1 MKRSAMLTA
10 AAGLCMLLVC
20 GCASAEYG
28 TVPEDNRPEIVVG
41 SDIYPPFNYMD
52 ENGDPTGIDVE
63 LATEAFNRM
72 GYRAVF
78 VGIDWEEKDRLLKER
93 QVDCVWGC
101 FSMSGR
107 EDRFRWAGPYM
118 VSRQVIAVNKDSGIY
133 RLRDLKG
140 KVVAVQSTTKPE
152 SIFLNPTGNIPEV
165 GNVYSLEDR
174 ELIYTALGKGY
185 VDAISAHETAITQYM
200 KDYDADFRILDEE
213 ILTTGLGVAFDR
225 DDDRQIAEQLSE
237 TLEQMRQD
245 GTSAQIL
252 AHYLPDAEKYLEVE
266 RIEDQ

>member
-1 MKRSAMLTA
+1 MKKSVVLFVSV
-10 AAGLCMLLVC
+10 GLCVLLAC
-20 GCASAEYG
+20 GCVSSERQMAQ
-28 TVPEDNRPEIVVG
+28 EDDRPEVVVG

-63 LATEAFNRM
+63 LAKEAFDRM

-78 VGIDWEEKDRLLKER
+78 VGIDWEEKDQLLKEGT
-93 QVDCVWGC
+93 VDCVWGC

-107 EDRFRWAGPYM
+107 ADRYRWAGPYM
-118 VSRQVIAVNKDSGIY
+118 VSRQVVAVNKDSSIY
-133 RLRDLKG
+133 RLKDLAG

-152 SIFLNPTGNIPEV
+152 SIFLNPGGKIPKV
-165 GNVYSLEDR
+165 GGVYSLEDR

-185 VDAISAHETAITQYM
+185 VDAISAHETAISQYM
-200 KDYDADFRILDEE
+200 EDYGADFRILDEE
-213 ILTTGLGVAFDR
+213 ILTTGLGVAFDK

-237 TLEQMRQD
+237 TLKQMRQD
-245 GTSAQIL
+245 GTSAEIL
-252 AHYLPDAEKYLEVE
+252 SHYLSDAEKYLEVE

>member
-1 MKRSAMLTA
+1 MKKSVVLFV
-10 AAGLCMLLVC
+10 AAGLGALLAC
-20 GCASAEYG
+20 GCSHMESG
-28 TVPEDNRPEIVVG
+28 TVQEDTRPAIVVG

-63 LATEAFNRM
+63 LATEAFDRM

-78 VGIDWEEKDRLLKER
+78 KGIDWEDKDRLLKEGT
-93 QVDCVWGC
+93 VDCVWGC

-107 EDRFRWAGPYM
+107 ADRYRWAGPYM
-118 VSRQVIAVNKDSGIY
+118 VSRQVVAVNEDSPIHSLKD
-133 RLRDLKG
+133 LEG

-152 SIFLNPTGNIPEV
+152 SIFLNPGGKIPEV
-165 GNVYSLEDR
+165 GGVYSLEDR

-200 KDYDADFRILDEE
+200 KDYGADFRILDEE

-245 GTSAQIL
+245 GTSEEIL
-252 AHYLPDAEKYLEVE
+252 SHYLPDAEKYLEVE